1 MTIHLPEDLENK
13 VRDEVVSGHFASE
26 DALIAEAVRLLLRD
40 RMDQQATHPSATVGN
55 SGLGFIGALR
65 DDAELLD
72 QAVEHAMMVREERPW
87 RLSPS
92 E

>member
-1 MTIHLPEDLENK
+1 MTIHLPEELENK
-13 VRDEVVSGHFASE
+13 VRDEVMSGHFASE
-26 DALIAEAVRLLLRD
+26 DALVAEAVRLLLRE
-40 RMDQQATHPSATVGN
+40 RMNQQLNPQVASPGN

-72 QAVEHAMMVREERPW
+72 QAVEHAMKVREERPW
-87 RLSPS
+87 RLSPG